1 MSAKTPKTQI
11 SGSVDN
17 NPKSRAWARFFV
29 TSSLLVE
36 RVEAALKEAGLPGL
50 AWYDVLWVLEDSE
63 QGKLR
68 LHELAT
74 RVVVARY
81 NLTRL
86 ADRLES
92 EGLIRRE
99 PCAED
104 RRGAWCVI
112 TPAGRAMRKR
122 MWPVYEAQVNVCF
135 GDLITREEAAVMAG
149 ALEKVRRHLRG
160 EAQA

>member
-1 MSAKTPKTQI
+1 MTTKNI
-11 SGSVDN
+11 VSGPIES

-36 RVEAALKEAGLPGL
+36 RIEAALKDAGLPNL
-50 AWYDVLWVLEDSE
+50 AWYDVLWVLEDSAE
-63 QGKLR
+63 GQLR
-68 LHELAT
+68 FHELAA
-74 RVVVARY
+74 RVVATRY

-104 RRGAWCVI
+104 RRGAWCVL
-112 TPAGRAMRKR
+112 TPAGRALRKR
-122 MWPVYEAQVNVCF
+122 MWPVYEAEVNACF
-135 GDLITREEAAVMAG
+135 SDLITREEASVIAG

-160 EAQA
+160 EPLS